1 MASPRLW
8 ARSILAPTVIGGRE
22 SVKGRSRGRKVTG
35 WRLMSLSRLGELLVF
50 GDALGFK
57 LLLLLRLGGGYAHRA
72 GIQPLPATR
81 RSAIATA
88 SDFLAAALTDNSASL
103 PLASATE
110 SSMVM
115 RLTCLK

>member
-35 WRLMSLSRLGELLVF
+35 WRLMSLSRLGELPVF
-50 GDALGFK
+50 RDALGFK
-57 LLLLLRLGGGYAHRA
+57 LLLRLGGGYAHR
-72 GIQPLPATR
+72 GRYPATR
-81 RSAIATA
+81 RSAIVTA
-88 SDFLAAALTDNSASL
+88 SDFVAAALTDNSASL

-110 SSMVM
+110 SSMVV